1 MIPTKANADHSC
13 GPFQLERGYMRFA
26 LTICALTIFA
36 CGEAEDA
43 NLAVDQGVVI
53 EADAATS
60 YNCNETTRRAEVDG
74 ELTCRDVPETVTI
87 DDNGRRFE
95 IFKYEASHP
104 LASSLWAFP
113 CATVVGD
120 KYEAPDQP
128 TEACSKANVIPW
140 HSVRWA
146 DANAAC
152 EAIGW
157 RLCRREELMRA
168 CQGPNDRLYT
178 YGSQFEGG
186 ACNVRDAYRD
196 PGQNS
201 STVAPTGHFSDCVSS
216 DGAND
221 LTGNLWEWSS
231 DRDEADG
238 SARFYY
244 GAGWKTIAE
253 RHRDRDQAC
262 DVESRIPGV
271 SARSFIKEYV
281 GFRCCRNA
289 Q

>member
-1 MIPTKANADHSC
+1 
-13 GPFQLERGYMRFA
+13 MRFA
-26 LTICALTIFA
+26 VPILALMLLA
-36 CGEAEDA
+36 CGEAQET
-43 NLAVDQGVVI
+43 LQTTDQGIVNTP
-53 EADAATS
+53 DAGEMYS
-60 YNCNETTRRAEVDG
+60 CNETTRRADVESD
-74 ELTCRDVPETVTI
+74 LTCDNEPEFI
-87 DDNGRRFE
+87 IIEDSGRRFE

-113 CATVVGD
+113 CATVIGD
-120 KYEAPDQP
+120 KYEAPNKP
-128 TEACSKANVIPW
+128 TEACSRPNVIPW

-152 EAIGW
+152 ENIGW
-157 RLCRREELMRA
+157 RLCRREELVRA
-168 CQGPNDRLYT
+168 CQGPSGQLYT
-178 YGSQFEGG
+178 FGSQFEGG

-201 STVAPTGHFSDCVSS
+201 STVAPTGHFTDCVSTE
-216 DGAND
+216 GAHD
-221 LTGNLWEWSS
+221 LTGNLWEWSD

-262 DVESRIPGV
+262 DIESRIPGV